1 MSPFTSITRL
11 APLALAFATTPL
23 MAENAA
29 PAAPAAP
36 AATKPAAPSAP
47 AQLVFQNGRSIPLS
61 SVDIAQDKV
70 LIKTAADG
78 FDAGQSFPLTAVSH
92 VFGDRPAELNQAIA
106 LLLFDRHK
114 EAIDLLEPLLAAHRV
129 SAKIPGNFWIESA
142 RTLLVCFALTGDA
155 ARCTQLGKDI
165 SDATPP
171 QGGDPF
177 VSLGKALLMPAS
189 VSPEDRDM
197 SLKDLTADEMPAD
210 VAAYASFYRS
220 RLFKEQKKNAEAL
233 QALLAV
239 PCLYPSGGLILNAA
253 AEILAS
259 DLLASLSRR
268 DEATHLINSALRVSQ
283 GTILIEEGNKRL
295 ESM

>member
-23 MAENAA
+23 M
-29 PAAPAAP
+29 AAPAAP

-171 QGGDPF
+171 QGSDPF

-197 SLKDLTADEMPAD
+197 SLKDLTANEMPAD

-253 AEILAS
+253 AEIHAS

>member
-1 MSPFTSITRL
+1 MSRFTPITRL
-11 APLALAFATTPL
+11 LPFALAFATTPL
-23 MAENAA
+23 TAENAA
-29 PAAPAAP
+29 PAPTVSATPAPA
-36 AATKPAAPSAP
+36 AP

-78 FDAGQSFPLTAVSH
+78 FGVGQSFPLSAVSH

-106 LLLFDRHK
+106 LLLFDRTK
-114 EAIDLLEPLLAAHRV
+114 EAIELLEPLLAAHRV

-142 RTLLVCFALTGDA
+142 RTLLVCYALTGDS

-165 SDATPP
+165 SDATPA
-171 QGGDPF
+171 QGSDPF

-189 VSPEDRDM
+189 ASIEDRDV

-210 VAAYASFYRS
+210 VAAYASFCRS
-220 RLFKEQKKNAEAL
+220 RLLKEQKKNADAL
-233 QALLAV
+233 QALLTV
-239 PCLYPSGGLILNAA
+239 PCLFPSGGLILNAA

-259 DLLASLSRR
+259 DLLAGLNRR
-268 DEATHLINSALRVSQ
+268 DEASQLINSALRVSQ

-295 ESM
+295 ESLK

>member
-1 MSPFTSITRL
+1 MSPFTSLTRL
-11 APLALAFATTPL
+11 VPLALALSAAPL

-29 PAAPAAP
+29 PAAP
-36 AATKPAAPSAP
+36 KPAAPSAP

-78 FDAGQSFPLTAVSH
+78 FGAGQSFPLTAVSH

-114 EAIDLLEPLLAAHRV
+114 EAIDLLYPLLAAYRV
-129 SAKIPGNFWIESA
+129 SAKIPGNFWLESA

-171 QGGDPF
+171 QGSDPF

-189 VSPEDRDM
+189 VSPEDRDV

-210 VAAYASFYRS
+210 VAAYASFYRT
-220 RLFKEQKKNAEAL
+220 RLLKEQKKNAEAL

-253 AEILAS
+253 AEIHAS
-259 DLLASLSRR
+259 DLLAGLSRR

-295 ESM
+295 ESLK

>member
-23 MAENAA
+23 MAENAP

-171 QGGDPF
+171 QGSDPF

-253 AEILAS
+253 AEIHAS

>member
-1 MSPFTSITRL
+1 
-11 APLALAFATTPL
+11 
-23 MAENAA
+23 MA
-29 PAAPAAP
+29 
-36 AATKPAAPSAP
+36 AP

-78 FDAGQSFPLTAVSH
+78 FGAGQSFPLTAVSH

-114 EAIDLLEPLLAAHRV
+114 EATDLLEPLLAAHRV

-142 RTLLVCFALTGDA
+142 RTLLVCYALTGDA

-171 QGGDPF
+171 QGSDPF

-197 SLKDLTADEMPAD
+197 SLKDLTTDEMPAD

-220 RLFKEQKKNAEAL
+220 RLLKEQKKNAEAL

-253 AEILAS
+253 AEIQAS
-259 DLLASLSRR
+259 DLLAGLSRR

-283 GTILIEEGNKRL
+283 GTILTEEANKRL
-295 ESM
+295 ESLK

>member
-1 MSPFTSITRL
+1 MSPFTSLTRL
-11 APLALAFATTPL
+11 VPLALALSAAPL

-29 PAAPAAP
+29 PAAP
-36 AATKPAAPSAP
+36 KPAAPSAP

-78 FDAGQSFPLTAVSH
+78 FGAGQSFPLTAVSH

-129 SAKIPGNFWIESA
+129 SAKIPGNFWLESA

-171 QGGDPF
+171 QGSDPF

-189 VSPEDRDM
+189 VSPEDRDV

-210 VAAYASFYRS
+210 VAAYASFYRT
-220 RLFKEQKKNAEAL
+220 RLLKEQKKNAEAL

-253 AEILAS
+253 AEIHAS
-259 DLLASLSRR
+259 DLLAGLSRR

-283 GTILIEEGNKRL
+283 GTILSEEGNKRL
-295 ESM
+295 ESLK

>member
-1 MSPFTSITRL
+1 
-11 APLALAFATTPL
+11 
-23 MAENAA
+23 MAEN
-29 PAAPAAP
+29 AAPAAP

-171 QGGDPF
+171 QGSDPF

-253 AEILAS
+253 AEIHAS

>member
-29 PAAPAAP
+29 PAAP
-36 AATKPAAPSAP
+36 KPAAPSAP

-165 SDATPP
+165 SDATLP
-171 QGGDPF
+171 QGSDPF

-253 AEILAS
+253 AEIHAS

>member
-1 MSPFTSITRL
+1 MSPFTSLTRL
-11 APLALAFATTPL
+11 VPLALALSAAPL

-29 PAAPAAP
+29 PAAP
-36 AATKPAAPSAP
+36 KPAAPSAP

-220 RLFKEQKKNAEAL
+220 RLLKEQKKNAEAL

-253 AEILAS
+253 AEIHAS

>member
-29 PAAPAAP
+29 PAAP
-36 AATKPAAPSAP
+36 KPAAPSAP

-171 QGGDPF
+171 QGNDPF

-253 AEILAS
+253 AEIHAS

>member
-29 PAAPAAP
+29 PAAP
-36 AATKPAAPSAP
+36 KPAAPSAP

-171 QGGDPF
+171 QGSDPF

-197 SLKDLTADEMPAD
+197 SLKDLTANEMPAD

-253 AEILAS
+253 AEIHAS

>member
-1 MSPFTSITRL
+1 MSPFTSLTRL
-11 APLALAFATTPL
+11 VPLALALSAAPL

-29 PAAPAAP
+29 PAAP
-36 AATKPAAPSAP
+36 KPAAPSAP

-70 LIKTAADG
+70 LIKTSADG

-142 RTLLVCFALTGDA
+142 RTLLVCFAMTGDA

-171 QGGDPF
+171 QGSDPF

-220 RLFKEQKKNAEAL
+220 RLLKEQKKNAEAL

-253 AEILAS
+253 AEIHAS
-259 DLLASLSRR
+259 DLLAGLSRR

-283 GTILIEEGNKRL
+283 GTILIEEANKRL
-295 ESM
+295 ESLK

>member
-1 MSPFTSITRL
+1 MSPFTSLTRL
-11 APLALAFATTPL
+11 VPLALALSAAPL

-29 PAAPAAP
+29 PAAP
-36 AATKPAAPSAP
+36 KPAAPSAP

-78 FDAGQSFPLTAVSH
+78 FGAGQSFPLTAVSH

-129 SAKIPGNFWIESA
+129 SAKIPGNFWLESA

-171 QGGDPF
+171 QGSDPF

-189 VSPEDRDM
+189 VSPEDRDV

-210 VAAYASFYRS
+210 VAAYASFYRT
-220 RLFKEQKKNAEAL
+220 RLLKEQKKNAEAL

-253 AEILAS
+253 AEIHAS
-259 DLLASLSRR
+259 DLLAGLSRR

-295 ESM
+295 ESLK

>member
-29 PAAPAAP
+29 PAAP
-36 AATKPAAPSAP
+36 KPAAPSAP

-171 QGGDPF
+171 QGSDPF

-253 AEILAS
+253 AEIHAS

>member
-1 MSPFTSITRL
+1 M
-11 APLALAFATTPL
+11 
-23 MAENAA
+23 
-29 PAAPAAP
+29 
-36 AATKPAAPSAP
+36 
-47 AQLVFQNGRSIPLS
+47 
-61 SVDIAQDKV
+61 
-70 LIKTAADG
+70 
-78 FDAGQSFPLTAVSH
+78 
-92 VFGDRPAELNQAIA
+92 
-106 LLLFDRHK
+106 LLFDRHK

-142 RTLLVCFALTGDA
+142 RTLLVCYALTGDA

-171 QGGDPF
+171 QGSDPF

-189 VSPEDRDM
+189 VSPEDRDV
-197 SLKDLTADEMPAD
+197 SLKDLMADEMPAD

-220 RLFKEQKKNAEAL
+220 RLLKEQKKNAEAL

-253 AEILAS
+253 AEIHAS

-268 DEATHLINSALRVSQ
+268 DEATHLINSALRVAQ

>member
-1 MSPFTSITRL
+1 
-11 APLALAFATTPL
+11 
-23 MAENAA
+23 
-29 PAAPAAP
+29 
-36 AATKPAAPSAP
+36 
-47 AQLVFQNGRSIPLS
+47 
-61 SVDIAQDKV
+61 
-70 LIKTAADG
+70 
-78 FDAGQSFPLTAVSH
+78 
-92 VFGDRPAELNQAIA
+92 
-106 LLLFDRHK
+106 
-114 EAIDLLEPLLAAHRV
+114 
-129 SAKIPGNFWIESA
+129 
-142 RTLLVCFALTGDA
+142 
-155 ARCTQLGKDI
+155 
-165 SDATPP
+165 
-171 QGGDPF
+171 
-177 VSLGKALLMPAS
+177 
-189 VSPEDRDM
+189 
-197 SLKDLTADEMPAD
+197 MPAD

>member
-23 MAENAA
+23 MAEN
-29 PAAPAAP
+29 AAPAAP

-171 QGGDPF
+171 QGSDPF

-253 AEILAS
+253 AEIHAS

>member
-23 MAENAA
+23 M
-29 PAAPAAP
+29 AAPAAP

-171 QGGDPF
+171 QGSDPF

-253 AEILAS
+253 AEIHAS

>member
-1 MSPFTSITRL
+1 
-11 APLALAFATTPL
+11 

-29 PAAPAAP
+29 PAAP
-36 AATKPAAPSAP
+36 KPAAPSAP

-78 FDAGQSFPLTAVSH
+78 FGAGQSFPLTAVSH

-129 SAKIPGNFWIESA
+129 SAKIPGNFWLESA

-171 QGGDPF
+171 QGSDPF

-189 VSPEDRDM
+189 VSPEDRDV

-210 VAAYASFYRS
+210 VAAYASFYRT
-220 RLFKEQKKNAEAL
+220 RLLKEQKKNAEAL

-253 AEILAS
+253 AEIHAS
-259 DLLASLSRR
+259 DLLAGLSRR

-295 ESM
+295 ESLK

>member
-1 MSPFTSITRL
+1 MSPFTSLTRL
-11 APLALAFATTPL
+11 VPLALALSAAPL

-29 PAAPAAP
+29 PAAP
-36 AATKPAAPSAP
+36 KPAAPSAP

-78 FDAGQSFPLTAVSH
+78 FGAGQSFPLTAVSH

-129 SAKIPGNFWIESA
+129 SAKIPGNFWLESA

-165 SDATPP
+165 SDATRS
-171 QGGDPF
+171 QGSDPF